1 MGKNDK
7 FNILYKWIEGE
18 LYIRIYD
25 VYDIIYR
32 AAKEMTNRVSG
43 MSINIVR
50 ECINYLSDE
59 KEPNYRSYDEMMAI
73 KKEDLRTE
81 LSGLILEA
89 FQKKLKEI
97 SADIFSRREEEVQRE
112 RVEAEI
118 HEAMRTE
125 AELVASET
133 KRRNEVSKTAE
144 KFMFN
149 NKTVELYINYSK
161 NCLQTKEK
169 TLNYSEFLFR
179 WAEEFVSTKE
189 KYLKEGKV

>member
-59 KEPNYRSYDEMMAI
+59 KEPNYLSYDEIMAI

-89 FQKKLKEI
+89 F
-97 SADIFSRREEEVQRE
+97 
-112 RVEAEI
+112 
-118 HEAMRTE
+118 
-125 AELVASET
+125 
-133 KRRNEVSKTAE
+133 
-144 KFMFN
+144 
-149 NKTVELYINYSK
+149 
-161 NCLQTKEK
+161 
-169 TLNYSEFLFR
+169 
-179 WAEEFVSTKE
+179 
-189 KYLKEGKV
+189 